1 MKRVKGIILETGD
14 KWATLLTGEGQ
25 FIKCLNKNFYLPGME
40 IEVEYP
46 PVRNKY
52 FIASI
57 AAASII
63 FVFATLLAFYN
74 FYIPAAYVAVD
85 INPSLLLSLNRCAE
99 IIKVEGVNPDGELFI
114 GNLDLRGKN
123 IEEAMG
129 IIIQKC
135 YAEDYLTSNKD
146 NLIYIS
152 LASPEGYPLHEDALK
167 LSACREIVAL
177 GLDAYLKVK
186 NVDRRKFL
194 SAKEKNISVNTLLLI
209 EEMEEK
215 GFLEEESSSPDITSD
230 LSIGTLLKNVRPDAL
245 FEKKEFIAGK
255 KENGVSDFTAEKQE
269 TTLPEES
276 EEMENNSAN
285 NSPQKLDQETN
296 KQNKPLKEKIKEK
309 SSQKKLTNYKEKEA
323 GKEPEAKQLEEIKSV
338 NEKENEKKNGDKREK
353 EKENEKESSN
363 QSRSPEDKMD
373 TASRR
378 KIFNRFLY

>member
-40 IEVEYP
+40 IEIEYP

-74 FYIPAAYVAVD
+74 FYMPAAYVAVD

-135 YAEDYLTSNKD
+135 YAEDYLTSDKD

-152 LASPEGYPLHEDALK
+152 LASPEGYALHEEALK
-167 LSACREIVAL
+167 LSACREVVNL

-186 NVDRRKFL
+186 AVDRGKFL

-209 EEMEEK
+209 EELEKK
-215 GFLEEESSSPDITSD
+215 GFLEEESSNMDITSE
-230 LSIGTLLKNVRPDAL
+230 LSIGTLLKNVKPDAL

-255 KENGVSDFTAEKQE
+255 KENGISDFPAEKQG

-276 EEMENNSAN
+276 EKMVNNSAN
-285 NSPQKLDQETN
+285 NYSQKLDHETN
-296 KQNKPLKEKIKEK
+296 KKNKPLKERIKENSSHKK
-309 SSQKKLTNYKEKEA
+309 STNYQEKKT

-338 NEKENEKKNGDKREK
+338 NEKENENKSKKENKREM
-353 EKENEKESSN
+353 EKEKESSN
-363 QSRSPEDKMD
+363 QSRSPEDKMK